1 MHLVCSNRTRLS
13 FFGITMDG
21 ITVNA
26 FEYKEFMRQW
36 QAIYGNMFTTMNMSA
51 SNSKKMTEVVD
62 QARKTNKKHGTIM
75 GISKNVV
82 SLEPTEFSI
91 YSSAVTAGTKVKKN
105 G

>member
-1 MHLVCSNRTRLS
+1 MET
-13 FFGITMDG
+13 

-26 FEYKEFMRQW
+26 FEYREFMRQW
-36 QAIYGNMFTTMNMSA
+36 QEIYGNMFSTMNMSA

-75 GISKNVV
+75 GISKKVV
-82 SLEPTEFSI
+82 SLEPKEFII
-91 YSSAVTAGTKVKKN
+91 YSRAGTAKTKGKKH

>member
-1 MHLVCSNRTRLS
+1 
-13 FFGITMDG
+13 MDR
-21 ITVNA
+21 ITVYA
-26 FEYKEFMRQW
+26 FDYMEFMRQW
-36 QAIYGNMFTTMNMSA
+36 QAIYGNMITTMNISA

-82 SLEPTEFSI
+82 SLEPKEFII
-91 YSSAVTAGTKVKKN
+91 YSRAGTAGTKGKKN

>member
-1 MHLVCSNRTRLS
+1 
-13 FFGITMDG
+13 MDG

-36 QAIYGNMFTTMNMSA
+36 QAIYGNMFSTMNMSA
-51 SNSKKMTEVVD
+51 SNSKKMTQVVD

-75 GISKNVV
+75 GISKKVV
-82 SLEPTEFSI
+82 SLEPKEFII
-91 YSSAVTAGTKVKKN
+91 YSRAGTAGTKGKKN